1 MHIMSQETN
10 ITETFTGL
18 TRRQILKAGALGAL
32 VCIAPSQAWARFS
45 LTGVQE
51 RSLSLLNTHTGERL
65 KEVVYWEKGD
75 YILDALENLNH
86 VLRDHR
92 TNQVHPIDPMTL
104 DLMAAISR
112 KVDAKQPFE
121 IISGYRSP
129 QTNRALS
136 SNSRGVAKNS
146 YHMQGKAVDLR
157 LPGVSL
163 KTVRK
168 AALDL
173 RMGGVGYYPK
183 SGFVHIDSGRV
194 RSW

>member
-1 MHIMSQETN
+1 MSQDKNFIKTLP
-10 ITETFTGL
+10 GL
-18 TRRQILKAGALGAL
+18 TRRQILTAGVLGSL
-32 VCIAPSQAWARFS
+32 VCLAPVQALAQLS

-65 KEVVYWEKGD
+65 KEVVYWEKGN
-75 YILDALENLNH
+75 YIHDALENLNH

-129 QTNRALS
+129 QTNRSLRNN
-136 SNSRGVAKNS
+136 SNGVAKNS

-157 LPGVSL
+157 LPGVPL

-173 RMGGVGYYPK
+173 RMGGVGYYSK

>member
-1 MHIMSQETN
+1 MSQDKNFIKTLP
-10 ITETFTGL
+10 GL
-18 TRRQILKAGALGAL
+18 TRRQILTAGVLGSL
-32 VCIAPSQAWARFS
+32 VCLAPVQALAQLS

-65 KEVVYWEKGD
+65 KEVVYWEKGN
-75 YILDALENLNH
+75 YIHDALENLNH

-129 QTNRALS
+129 QTNRSLRNN
-136 SNSRGVAKNS
+136 SNGVAKNS

-157 LPGVSL
+157 LPGVPL

-173 RMGGVGYYPK
+173 SMGGVGYYAK

>member
-1 MHIMSQETN
+1 MPQDKNFIETLP
-10 ITETFTGL
+10 GL
-18 TRRQILKAGALGAL
+18 TRRQILTAGVLGSL
-32 VCIAPSQAWARFS
+32 VCLAPVQALAKLS

-112 KVDAKQPFE
+112 KVGAKQPFE

-129 QTNRALS
+129 QTNKSLS
-136 SNSRGVAKNS
+136 KQSRGVAKNS

-157 LPGVSL
+157 LPGVPL
-163 KTVRK
+163 KAVRK
-168 AALDL
+168 AALEL
-173 RMGGVGYYPK
+173 RMGGVGYYAK
-183 SGFVHIDSGRV
+183 SDFVHIDSGKV

>member
-1 MHIMSQETN
+1 
-10 ITETFTGL
+10 
-18 TRRQILKAGALGAL
+18 
-32 VCIAPSQAWARFS
+32 
-45 LTGVQE
+45 
-51 RSLSLLNTHTGERL
+51 
-65 KEVVYWEKGD
+65 
-75 YILDALENLNH
+75 
-86 VLRDHR
+86 
-92 TNQVHPIDPMTL
+92 MTL

-136 SNSRGVAKNS
+136 SNSKGVAKNS

-157 LPGVSL
+157 LPGVPL
-163 KTVRK
+163 KAVRK

>member
-1 MHIMSQETN
+1 MPQDKNFSESLP
-10 ITETFTGL
+10 GL
-18 TRRQILKAGALGAL
+18 TRRQILTAGVLGSL
-32 VCIAPSQAWARFS
+32 VCLAPVQALARLS

-92 TNQVHPIDPMTL
+92 TNQVYPIDPMTL

-112 KVDAKQPFE
+112 KVDARQPFE

-129 QTNRALS
+129 QTNRSLS
-136 SNSRGVAKNS
+136 GKSSGVAKNS

-157 LPGVSL
+157 LPGIPL
-163 KTVRK
+163 KAVRK

-183 SGFVHIDSGRV
+183 SDFVHIDSGRV

>member
-1 MHIMSQETN
+1 MLQDNDKIVS
-10 ITETFTGL
+10 L
-18 TRRQILKAGALGAL
+18 PDLSRRQLLKAGLLASF
-32 VCIAPSQAWARFS
+32 VCLSPLPAWARYS
-45 LTGVQE
+45 LLGAQE
-51 RSLSLLNTHTGERL
+51 RSLSLFNTHTGEHL
-65 KEVVYWEKGD
+65 KEVVYWEQGS
-75 YILDALENLNH
+75 YIPDALNNLNY

-92 TNQVHPIDPMTL
+92 TNEVHSIDPITL

-112 KVDAKQPFE
+112 KVDAKRPFE
-121 IISGYRSP
+121 VISGYRSP
-129 QTNRALS
+129 KTNRALR

-157 LPGVSL
+157 LPGVPL
-163 KTVRK
+163 KVVRK

-183 SGFVHIDSGRV
+183 SDFVHIDSGRV

>member
-1 MHIMSQETN
+1 MPQQLELN
-10 ITETFTGL
+10 
-18 TRRQILKAGALGAL
+18 RRQLLKSGLLVSL
-32 VCIAPSQAWARFS
+32 VCLNPLPAWARYG
-45 LTGVQE
+45 LHGDPE

-65 KEVVYWEKGD
+65 NEVVYWEQGS
-75 YILDALENLNH
+75 YLPDALSH
-86 VLRDHR
+86 ISYVLRDHR
-92 TNQVHPIDPMTL
+92 TNEVHSIDPIAL

-112 KVDAKQPFE
+112 KVDAKRSFE

-129 QTNRALS
+129 QTNRALRK
-136 SNSRGVAKNS
+136 NSRSVAKNS

-157 LPGVSL
+157 LPGVPL
-163 KTVRK
+163 KVVRK

-183 SGFVHIDSGRV
+183 SDFVHIDSGRV

>member
-1 MHIMSQETN
+1 MKNQHHRENVDTC
-10 ITETFTGL
+10 
-18 TRRQILKAGALGAL
+18 RRQFIKVGLLASVACLSPL
-32 VCIAPSQAWARFS
+32 PAWAR
-45 LTGVQE
+45 LLGPHE
-51 RSLSLLNTHTGERL
+51 RSLSLLNTHTGDKL
-65 KEVVYWEKGD
+65 DKVVYWERGD
-75 YILDALENLNH
+75 YLHDALQHINY

-92 TNQVHPIDPMTL
+92 TDQVHSIDPITL

-112 KVDAKQPFE
+112 KLDVGRPFE

-129 QTNRALS
+129 QTNNALRKKS
-136 SNSRGVAKNS
+136 SGVAKNS

-163 KTVRK
+163 KSLRK
-168 AALDL
+168 AALEL

-183 SGFVHIDSGRV
+183 SAFVHLDSGRV

>member
-1 MHIMSQETN
+1 MHNKSDQKNMFMID
-10 ITETFTGL
+10 
-18 TRRQILKAGALGAL
+18 RRRLLKAGLLASV
-32 VCIAPSQAWARFS
+32 VCLNPLPVWARYN
-45 LTGVQE
+45 LLDTPE
-51 RSLSLLNTHTGERL
+51 RSLSLYNTHTGEQL
-65 KEVVYWEKGD
+65 KQIVYWEEGS
-75 YILDALENLNH
+75 YLTEALQDISF

-92 TNQVHPIDPMTL
+92 TNETHSIDPITL

-112 KVDAKQPFE
+112 KLNARRPFE

-129 QTNRALS
+129 QTNNSLRSKS
-136 SNSRGVAKNS
+136 SGVAKNS

-157 LPGVSL
+157 LPGVPLKSL
-163 KTVRK
+163 RK

-183 SGFVHIDSGRV
+183 SDFVHVDSGRV

>member
-1 MHIMSQETN
+1 MSQDKNFIETLP
-10 ITETFTGL
+10 GL
-18 TRRQILKAGALGAL
+18 TRRQILTAGVLGSL
-32 VCIAPSQAWARFS
+32 VCLAPVQALAKLS

-65 KEVVYWEKGD
+65 KEVVYWEKGN
-75 YILDALENLNH
+75 YIHDALENLNH

-129 QTNRALS
+129 QTNRSLRNN
-136 SNSRGVAKNS
+136 SNGVAKNS

-157 LPGVSL
+157 LPGVPL

-173 RMGGVGYYPK
+173 RMGGVGYYSK

>member
-1 MHIMSQETN
+1 MAQDKNFIETLP
-10 ITETFTGL
+10 GL
-18 TRRQILKAGALGAL
+18 TRRQILTAGVLGSL
-32 VCIAPSQAWARFS
+32 VCLAPVQALAQLS

-65 KEVVYWEKGD
+65 KEVVYWEKGN
-75 YILDALENLNH
+75 YIHDALENLNH

-129 QTNRALS
+129 QTNRSLRNN
-136 SNSRGVAKNS
+136 SNGVAKNS

-157 LPGVSL
+157 LPGVPL

-173 RMGGVGYYPK
+173 SMGGVGYYSK

>member
-1 MHIMSQETN
+1 MLQDENNNEM
-10 ITETFTGL
+10 L
-18 TRRQILKAGALGAL
+18 PDLKRRQLLKAGVLGSLICLTPVQAL
-32 VCIAPSQAWARFS
+32 ARFS
-45 LTGVQE
+45 LTGMQE

-65 KEVVYWEKGD
+65 KEVVYWEHGD
-75 YILDALENLNH
+75 YVLDALANLNH

-92 TNQVHPIDPMTL
+92 TNEVHPIDPMTL

-112 KVDAKQPFE
+112 KVGAKHPFE

-129 QTNRALS
+129 KTNNLLRGK
-136 SNSRGVAKNS
+136 SNGVAKNS

>member
-1 MHIMSQETN
+1 
-10 ITETFTGL
+10 L
-18 TRRQILKAGALGAL
+18 AKL
-32 VCIAPSQAWARFS
+32 S

-112 KVDAKQPFE
+112 KVGAKQPFE

-129 QTNRALS
+129 QTNKALS
-136 SNSRGVAKNS
+136 KQSRGVAKNS

-157 LPGVSL
+157 LPGVPL
-163 KTVRK
+163 KTVRQ

-183 SGFVHIDSGRV
+183 SGFVHIDSGKV
-194 RSW
+194 RNW

>member
-1 MHIMSQETN
+1 MQQDKN
-10 ITETFTGL
+10 IIEAHSGM
-18 TRRQILKAGALGAL
+18 TRRQVLRAGVLGSL
-32 VCIAPSQAWARFS
+32 VCLAPAQALAQLS
-45 LTGVQE
+45 LIGAKE
-51 RSLSLLNTHTGERL
+51 RSLSLLNTHTGERV
-65 KEVVYWEKGD
+65 KEVVYWEQGD
-75 YILDALENLNH
+75 YVLDALENLNH

-92 TNQVHPIDPMTL
+92 TNEIHPIDPMTL
-104 DLMAAISR
+104 DLMAAVSR
-112 KVDAKQPFE
+112 KVGAKQPFE

-129 QTNRALS
+129 LTNRNLRGKS
-136 SNSRGVAKNS
+136 SGVAKNS

-157 LPGVSL
+157 LPGVPL
-163 KTVRK
+163 KTLRK